1 MAYRPAAPQGHQ
13 DRWCIKCQ
21 CSMELVQRQSCLL
34 PARVLINDP
43 LRRDVS
49 NYGKY
54 LKKVSGDGETP
65 AGFHAC
71 GVHLYRCP
79 ECRRRKVRLTL
90 FLPNGQESYL
100 FERGELDS
108 VFH

>member
-21 CSMELVQRQSCLL
+21 CSMELIQRQSCIL
-34 PARVLINDP
+34 PARILSNDP

-54 LKKVSGDGETP
+54 LKKAGDGDTP

-79 ECRRRKVRLTL
+79 ECGRRKARLTL
-90 FLPNGQESYL
+90 FLPSGQESYL

-108 VFH
+108 VFL